1 MGISESKLTFHKKKK
16 LRISIY
22 DWLKCEKSSV
32 WGFSHRNRRR
42 VVIEFYY
49 LNGIFSI
56 ARKTQMCTFFSIC
69 IVNWL
74 VKKCVCV
81 LTGHN
86 YEYNI
91 AIKSVKCRTTIVCS
105 IGLITRNGIRVYIPK
120 NERSK
125 EKIPLCIYCYS
136 IYGKQK
142 VIVCPDGI
150 SFMLRTSTSICLDC
164 CQNTHGIHLR
174 EWEKNMYTRIYGKD
188 KIQEATVLHE

>member
-1 MGISESKLTFHKKKK
+1 
-16 LRISIY
+16 
-22 DWLKCEKSSV
+22 
-32 WGFSHRNRRR
+32 
-42 VVIEFYY
+42 
-49 LNGIFSI
+49 
-56 ARKTQMCTFFSIC
+56 MCTFFSIC

-86 YEYNI
+86 YDYNI

-174 EWEKNMYTRIYGKD
+174 EWEKNMYTNICQRQNSRSNRLTWVEVKTTSTTTTKWE
-188 KIQEATVLHE
+188 KIKQKQFTGNVCIQIPSLSVFGNWIVGFSNNSVDFSF